1 MRMESV
7 KRASCLFLA
16 ATCVFLTGCHS
27 ILYDG
32 NLHFKSY
39 EPETVPLLY
48 DEVSN
53 EVNTSSRELDADR
66 FNVDG
71 TDAFFILPCHENDP
85 GVITDFKV
93 LDYTDAGT
101 FIYAYVAA
109 IKDEDDPLGGYP
121 YIGQVLPNGGIGPAT
136 IDMLGD
142 RTVPLEPV
150 GTSAGDP
157 DETLPAPVMQ
167 PVSEEVVD
175 VKSESSVETGNESFL
190 DGEEEGDV
198 MPFTPQITPEESYTF
213 DPGEFWWGEDFAGG
227 TMASPEDTASS
238 ESTAAA
244 PDTARQDDV
253 LWWDT
258 GESEGI
264 GHVDWASAEAAAAAQ
279 ESYNQVS
286 REEASR
292 EQASREA
299 ASREAAS
306 RSSADMSEWWN
317 ESSQAGDYNEPAGE
331 TTSVAA
337 ETAEVTVSPAELTGI
352 DCVTILMAYDPQR
365 RVYKVFYAGAVD
377 WDAKL
382 TQDAE
387 TGEWEYNPD
396 EDNSGYLTL
405 SANKLAKSEE
415 YFIYFDKIGYIFDRD
430 GNQIYK
436 NDYSAVIPMA
446 VDCLKERAAQ
456 NVSDPGKLTWTEPT
470 VSNVV
475 MDGYHCVY
483 LPISVEASETPEE
496 EPASLNEAPTE
507 PDPNNPTTAPA
518 AAETTTIDY
527 MEMDPEVADEA
538 LESVTYST
546 VLISMDVDIG
556 GNDPDIKFY
565 SENDYWGVQQ
575 EKWLSYD
582 GEEITD
588 DDVTKDTLSDYLKS
602 NGWDMESIKAGNSLY
617 ADHFS
622 AFHTEGSD
630 FDLTLAY
637 LPDIYSFYSIWSK
650 DTDAESGSEVIK
662 PFTVGSTGKAS
673 PMPDAPTTEAPAYLD
688 APPREAPTTEAP
700 AYLDAPPRETPS
712 GETPTTEAA
721 PLPTLEADECYVLM
735 CLRDLAV
742 MCNTNYSWHQ
752 TGEEDLIDFVKEFIG
767 DYVEDKDDRYG
778 NFLLWRTAD
787 ESKLGDELYRRA
799 IDALALCAMGDPN
812 TLKRGNLNSVI
823 QMQVPWM
830 TPGTWDASKGTNE
843 SPLPDEVKNHDAK
856 IEDSEKDHLE
866 AILAFHQEWY
876 PLTGS
881 SDQYIPIYVAHRSE
895 KKATIR
901 YSMIPVEW
909 TEKQTRTFTQTIEKQ
924 IAVTDTAG
932 NPVLDSSGNPT
943 YRTETTTNTYT
954 ETIDRIPTKY
964 QFLFPAETKLSVTM
978 MRDIEMG
985 TMVAPTGDTGAIF
998 YEDDTPD
1005 ASGEEDADADA
1016 SVTSRLI
1023 VSVIGQDVFKCDKIP
1038 GRASDAGI
1046 LYHKSASGKETELMT
1061 LITDEGV
1068 QFVLQGSGAA
1078 GSGQW
1083 WQGGEKSSGQFFI
1096 SSDEFA
1102 TRTTN
1107 YGLYT
1112 ISTSEFNKLASAA
1125 IKDGVSDAQ
1134 NQVIQEKMNT
1144 GAGMDALMI
1153 DNFALLNEREVLASS
1168 VNEGLFIV
1176 NLQSHQ
1182 TVSLRAGAFFSAFS
1196 YHNKDGSERF
1206 MVVGFDTTQYYYQ
1219 PTDIA
1224 KAKCYD
1230 MDLVAENREHENQ
1243 AMQAHLTTLAYNYL
1257 NRTHR
1262 IDVRQK
1268 ADGKTTEP
1276 YINEAA
1282 DDAEKAANEQARNL
1296 FFGTE
1301 LSMQQELYK
1310 IVSSVGFG
1318 YTQRILDFTTELR
1331 QKLLTQREKLK
1342 EFYALCGL
1350 GNVSGLLDPVTGMPN
1365 DVELREQEG
1374 ALIHANYTSTLEH
1387 MLVTLK
1393 LSEEAIDGMASNQAE
1408 YRAYRTQM
1416 MAAETAQEKLQESQ
1430 AEVADDEFVAA
1441 KDVGLI
1447 SDQLSDDGLDYLEK
1461 MDFYRAVLS
1470 DVQKAYEDDQYQKYD
1485 KISVSWEDYMKE
1497 LLNAISPDNA
1507 VNQQER
1513 SFEQFCKLAQINV
1526 SIMNE
1531 EQVTE
1536 LRNRLSEIDR
1546 VVDLELL
1553 IVEYKLKTA
1562 EYQSSPYQNEYSE
1575 FQDKTFEEETERV
1588 KAAQSAGFHEII
1600 VKLAADAE
1608 KEQLLDGTD
1617 WESEMKDIVAVC
1629 GSGIVWDPDTAELFT
1644 EESSG

>member
-48 DEVSN
+48 DEVSDKMD
-53 EVNTSSRELDADR
+53 SSNRELDADR

-150 GTSAGDP
+150 GTSAEDP
-157 DETLPAPVMQ
+157 DETLPAPPLQ

-175 VKSESSVETGNESFL
+175 VKSESSVETGTVPFL
-190 DGEEEGDV
+190 DGEGGEV
-198 MPFTPQITPEESYTF
+198 LPFTPQITPEESYTF

-227 TMASPEDTASS
+227 TMASSEDTASP

-244 PDTARQDDV
+244 PETARQDDV

-264 GHVDWASAEAAAAAQ
+264 GHVDWASAEAAAAAAQ

-292 EQASREA
+292 EQESREQASREA
-299 ASREAAS
+299 AA

-331 TTSVAA
+331 TDSGAA

-352 DCVTILMAYDPQR
+352 DFVTILMAYDPQR
-365 RVYKVFYAGAVD
+365 CVYKIFYAGAID
-377 WDAKL
+377 RDAKL

-387 TGEWEYNPD
+387 TGEWEYDPD
-396 EDNSGYLTL
+396 DDNSEYLTL

-415 YFIYFDKIGYIFDRD
+415 YFIYFDSIGYVFNRD
-430 GNQIYK
+430 GNQLYK
-436 NDYSAVIPMA
+436 NDYSSVIPMA
-446 VDCLKERAAQ
+446 VDCLTERVAEKVKADGG
-456 NVSDPGKLTWTEPT
+456 DPMATRYAMKAPT

-483 LPISVEASETPEE
+483 LPISVELGNG
-496 EPASLNEAPTE
+496 LNEAPRLNEPPTE
-507 PDPNNPTTAPA
+507 PDPNNPTTT

-527 MEMDPEVADEA
+527 MEMDPEEADEA

-546 VLISMDVDIG
+546 VLICMDVDIG
-556 GNDPDIKFY
+556 GSNPQIGFY

-582 GEEITD
+582 GKEITD

-622 AFHTEGSD
+622 AFHTKGGD

-637 LPDIYSFYSIWSK
+637 LPDIYSFNSIWTK
-650 DTDAESGSEVIK
+650 GTDAESGSRLIE
-662 PFTVGSTGKAS
+662 PPTV
-673 PMPDAPTTEAPAYLD
+673 APPTEAPPYLD
-688 APPREAPTTEAP
+688 APPTEAP
-700 AYLDAPPRETPS
+700 S
-712 GETPTTEAA
+712 GGAPTTEAA
-721 PLPTLEADECYVLM
+721 PLPTLGADECYVLM

-742 MCNTNYSWHQ
+742 MCGTNYSWHQ
-752 TGEEDLIDFVKEFIG
+752 TDEEDLIDFVKEFIG
-767 DYVEDKDDRYG
+767 DYNENKADRYG
-778 NFLLWRTAD
+778 NFLLWHTAGD
-787 ESKLGDELYRRA
+787 VKLRDELYRRA
-799 IDALALCAMGDPN
+799 IDAVALCAMGDPN

-843 SPLPDEVKNHDAK
+843 SPLPDEVKNHKANL
-856 IEDSEKDHLE
+856 EDSEKDHLE

-895 KKATIR
+895 ADATIR

-924 IAVTDTAG
+924 VAVTDAAG
-932 NPVLDSSGNPT
+932 NSVLDSSGNPT

-964 QFLFPAETKLSVTM
+964 QFLFPAGTKLSITM
-978 MRDIEMG
+978 MRDIEVG

-1005 ASGEEDADADA
+1005 ASEEEDADADA
-1016 SVTSRLI
+1016 PVTSRLI
-1023 VSVIGQDVFKCDKIP
+1023 VSTLGQDVFTCDKIP
-1038 GRASDAGI
+1038 GRASDAGV

-1068 QFVLQGSGAA
+1068 QFVLRGSGAA

-1112 ISTSEFNKLASAA
+1112 ISESEFNNLASAA

-1153 DNFALLNEREVLASS
+1153 DNFALLNEREVVASS

-1262 IDVRQK
+1262 IDVRQT

-1276 YINEAA
+1276 YINEAES
-1282 DDAEKAANEQARNL
+1282 DAEKEANAQARRL

-1350 GNVSGLLDPVTGMPN
+1350 GNVSDLLDPATGMPN

-1393 LSEEAIDGMASNQAE
+1393 LSEDAIDGMASNQAE
-1408 YRAYRTQM
+1408 YKAYRTQM

-1513 SFEQFCKLAQINV
+1513 SFEQFCKLAQIDI

-1531 EQVTE
+1531 EQVAE

-1575 FQDKTFEEETERV
+1575 FQNKTFEEETERV

-1608 KEQLLDGTD
+1608 KEQLLAGTD

-1644 EESSG
+1644 EESSE